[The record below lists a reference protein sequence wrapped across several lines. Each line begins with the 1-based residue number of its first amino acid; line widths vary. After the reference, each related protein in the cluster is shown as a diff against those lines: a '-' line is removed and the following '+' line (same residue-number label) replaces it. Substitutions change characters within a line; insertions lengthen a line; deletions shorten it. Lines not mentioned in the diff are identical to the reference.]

1 MTEIEAASCPEV
13 SIDKQLYKRTNSSS
27 GVEWIVAD
35 SIKTGDIVQVN
46 LTITV
51 KRDMDYVAITDQRG
65 ACFQPVEQLPQPVVS
80 EGIYFYRE
88 NRDSSTNIFVTRL
101 PKGYTA

>member
-1 MTEIEAASCPEV
+1 
-13 SIDKQLYKRTNSSS
+13 
-27 GVEWIVAD
+27 
-35 SIKTGDIVQVN
+35 
-46 LTITV
+46 
-51 KRDMDYVAITDQRG
+51 MDYVAITDQRG

-101 PKGYTA
+101 PKGVYRLSYELYANNAGTFSSGIATLQSQYAPAMSAHSSGRLIKVESEGNVLSLSR